1 MPSKIDWAALEA
13 VYATSAALKAQRPT
27 LEEATATH
35 LAALTA
41 WDAAEERAAIM
52 EYDGGLTRA
61 KAERLAFAWE
71 KGVCWWLGGV
81 REPPSGLRKLVSQ
94 SQ

>member
-13 VYATSAALKAQRPT
+13 VYAASAAPMAQRPS
-27 LEEATATH
+27 LADATATH

-52 EYDGGLTRA
+52 EYDGGLSR
-61 KAERLAFAWE
+61 KEAEALAFSGV
-71 KGVCWWLGGV
+71 KGVCWWS
-81 REPPSGLRKLVSQ
+81 RRLVDKE
-94 SQ
+94 